1 MAFLDDMRDLIV
13 NDASIAA
20 RYGNRIYFQLLPGE
34 ICKEDQWMRW
44 GFTKVSDT
52 ACMGGGTAFTTYNV
66 FFDLISKNINDLP
79 VMGDEVIAN
88 LNNASYNGIR
98 NLLYQSDV
106 YSNYEEKELYVNSL
120 NFIAQHK

>member
-13 NDASIAA
+13 NDASIAS

-34 ICKEDQWMRW
+34 INKENQWMRW
-44 GFTKVSDT
+44 GFTKASDT

-79 VMGDEVIAN
+79 VMGDEVIEN

-106 YSNYEEKELYVNSL
+106 YSNYEEKELYVHSL